1 MLEPDLTRIR
11 SDLDVVERAMGLR
24 MPFDRGVLACGILLT
39 ISAICAAVV
48 SLLVEADWLQLAPF
62 TAIMVLWP
70 VGLCWQSRCTPNPSP
85 EMRMQV
91 ALSVSVYGVVWVAA
105 CGYSLAT
112 FLGPAVGT
120 ARTAGL
126 YALSIGLLFGF
137 SLILVRTA
145 LGNRER
151 HYCLGLAISVLLA
164 GMLLPVLDRH
174 YSYPLAHCF
183 MAAGYLA
190 GVAIQCV
197 QLRKAVACHAA
208 D

>member
-11 SDLDVVERAMGLR
+11 SDLDLVQRAMGLR
-24 MPFDRGVLACGILLT
+24 MPFERGVLACGILLT
-39 ISAICAAVV
+39 ISAIAAAVV

-62 TAIMVLWP
+62 SAIMFLWP
-70 VGLCWQSRCTPNPSP
+70 VGIFLKSRRSANASP
-85 EMRMQV
+85 EMTMQV

-105 CGYSLAT
+105 CGYSVAT

-120 ARTAGL
+120 ARTAAL
-126 YALSIGLLFGF
+126 YAISICLLLGF

-145 LGNRER
+145 LRSRER
-151 HYCLGLAISVLLA
+151 HYCLGLAVSLLLA

-183 MAAGYLA
+183 MA
-190 GVAIQCV
+190 VAT
-197 QLRKAVACHAA
+197 
-208 D
+208 

>member
-11 SDLDVVERAMGLR
+11 SDLDVVQRAMGLR
-24 MPFDRGVLACGILLT
+24 MPFDRGVLVCGILLT
-39 ISAICAAVV
+39 ISAIAAAVV
-48 SLLVEADWLQLAPF
+48 SLLAKADWLQLAPLA
-62 TAIMVLWP
+62 AIMVLWP
-70 VGLCWQSRCTPNPSP
+70 VGLFLQSRRTPNPSP
-85 EMRMQV
+85 EMPMQV

-120 ARTAGL
+120 ARTAAL
-126 YALSIGLLFGF
+126 YAISIGLLFGF

-145 LGNRER
+145 LGNRGR

-183 MAAGYLA
+183 MAAGYLT

-197 QLRKAVACHAA
+197 QLRKAVTHHAA

>member
-11 SDLDVVERAMGLR
+11 SDLDVVQRAMGLR
-24 MPFDRGVLACGILLT
+24 MPFDRGVLVCGILLAV
-39 ISAICAAVV
+39 SAIASAVA
-48 SLLVEADWLQLAPF
+48 SLLSKADWLQLAPVA
-62 TAIMVLWP
+62 AIMVLWP
-70 VGLCWQSRCTPNPSP
+70 VGLFVQARRTANPSP
-85 EMRMQV
+85 EMSMQV

-120 ARTAGL
+120 ARTAAL
-126 YALSIGLLFGF
+126 YAASICLLFGF

-145 LGNRER
+145 LRSRER
-151 HYCLGLAISVLLA
+151 HYCLGLAVSVLLA

-183 MAAGYLA
+183 MAVGYLTS
-190 GVAIQCV
+190 VAIQWN
-197 QLRKAVACHAA
+197 QLRKTVTHHAS